1 MVQENEIENGDAA
14 FDEAELMLPPVPQ
27 VFLLDSAVQSARE
40 RWWTTPPFRKLSVRA
55 CRRPWSLFQPGFHL
69 LVPEGFEGFE
79 MGLCDVHSERIARLR
94 GGNLGHDVG
103 AKPCSLTIARN
114 LNLRAH
120 LKAEFR

>member
-55 CRRPWSLFQPGFHL
+55 CRRPWSLFQN
-69 LVPEGFEGFE
+69 V
-79 MGLCDVHSERIARLR
+79 VVRL
-94 GGNLGHDVG
+94 
-103 AKPCSLTIARN
+103 PQ
-114 LNLRAH
+114 
-120 LKAEFR
+120 

>member
-1 MVQENEIENGDAA
+1 MSPGKHEELAGREVARMCRNEVE
-14 FDEAELMLPPVPQ
+14 
-27 VFLLDSAVQSARE
+27 
-40 RWWTTPPFRKLSVRA
+40 K
-55 CRRPWSLFQPGFHL
+55 PGFHL

-94 GGNLGHDVG
+94 GGNLGHEVG

-120 LKAEFR
+120 LKTEFR